1 MALYGL
7 EAACFEDGGY
17 GLAYTLLY
25 IFNELT
31 SGQVD
36 KLVGNLT
43 LLSVPCFYG
52 DSVRKRKSAESACL
66 R

>member
-31 SGQVD
+31 SRRVD
-36 KLVGNLT
+36 KLIAWFT
-43 LLSVPCFYG
+43 S
-52 DSVRKRKSAESACL
+52 K
-66 R
+66 